1 MDAMNDMCSWF
12 KSSTNAVGILD
23 ATNTTLERRRLVRE
37 FFTKKQYE
45 LEFNVKLLHCESIC
59 NDQSVIDENIV
70 RAKLKNPDYCT
81 VDKQKG
87 IHCRLSVHGSISP
100 YDHRKH

>member
-1 MDAMNDMCSWF
+1 MNDMCSWF
-12 KSSTNAVGILD
+12 KSPLNAVGILD

-37 FFTKKQYE
+37 FFAKKQHE
-45 LEFNVKLLHCESIC
+45 LDFNVKLLHCESIC
-59 NDQSVIDENIV
+59 NDQSVIDQNII

-87 IHCRLSVHGSISP
+87 IAL
-100 YDHRKH
+100 DHRTCVL